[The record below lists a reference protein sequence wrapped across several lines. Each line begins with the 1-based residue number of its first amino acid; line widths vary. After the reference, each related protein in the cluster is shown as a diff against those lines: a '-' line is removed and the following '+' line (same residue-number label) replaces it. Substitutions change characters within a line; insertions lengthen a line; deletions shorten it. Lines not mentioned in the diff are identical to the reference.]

1 MYQYSDQDQQLLLER
16 VAQFRGQVAR
26 RLKGEL
32 SEEEFKHQRLRNG
45 LYLQLHAYMLR
56 VAIPYGLLS
65 SDQMRTLAHIARKYD
80 KGYGHFSTRQNIQY
94 NWPKLEDVP
103 DILDDLAKVE
113 MHAIQTSGN
122 CIRNTTSD
130 PLASVARDELEDPRP
145 YCELIRQWSTFHPE
159 FNFLPRKFKI
169 AVSGAT
175 QDRAAVAVHDIGL
188 RLIKNE
194 TSGENGFEVYVGGGL
209 GRTPMIGKVIR
220 SFLPKEDMLTYLEA
234 ILRVYNTLGRRDNIY
249 KARIKILVHE
259 TGEDKFRELVEAEWE
274 KIKAGGLYLKDEDF
288 AWVKGFFKDPDYE
301 LLPDNDTEFENL
313 LLSNTDF
320 ARWVDKNIELHKQSG
335 YRIVYLSLKTAHQP
349 PGDVTADQMDAIAD
363 LADKY
368 SLSQIRTTH
377 RQNLVLS
384 DVKLQ
389 DLPALWEELKALDLA
404 TPNYNHVTDIISCP
418 GLDYCALATARSIPI
433 SQAITERFD
442 NYDFINDLGDVS
454 INISGCINACGHH
467 HVANIGILGVNKKGT
482 EVYQLTLGG
491 SAREDAAIGKIIGP
505 AFEADEIV
513 DAVEKVLSVYLEN
526 REDPEETFLMTYR
539 RLGQAFFKERLYG

>member
-1 MYQYSDQDQQLLLER
+1 MYQYSEQDHQLLLER
-16 VAQFRGQVAR
+16 VEQFRGQVQR
-26 RLKGEL
+26 RLKGQL
-32 SEEEFKHQRLRNG
+32 SEDEFKQQRLRNG

-65 SDQMRTLAHIARKYD
+65 AEQMRTLAHIARKYD

-94 NWPKLEDVP
+94 NWPQLEDVP
-103 DILDDLAKVE
+103 DILDDLAAVE

-130 PLASVARDELEDPRP
+130 PLAGVARDEIEDPRP

-169 AVSGAT
+169 AVSGAIH
-175 QDRAAVAVHDIGL
+175 DRAAVAVHDIGL
-188 RLIKNE
+188 RLVSN
-194 TSGENGFEVYVGGGL
+194 TDGEIGFEIYVGGGL
-209 GRTPMIGKVIR
+209 GRTPMIGKLIR
-220 SFLPKEDMLTYLEA
+220 DFLPKQDMLTYLEA
-234 ILRVYNTLGRRDNIY
+234 ILRVYNQLGRRDNLY

-259 TGEDKFRELVEAEWE
+259 TGEEKFRKLVEEEWQ
-274 KIKAGGLYLKDEDF
+274 KIKATGLYLRDQDIERI
-288 AWVKGFFKDPDYE
+288 KGFFNDPHYE
-301 LLPDNDTEFENL
+301 DLPDSDLEFENQL
-313 LLSNTDF
+313 LGNPDF
-320 ARWVDKNIELHKQSG
+320 ARWADKNIELHKQSG
-335 YRIVYLSLKTAHQP
+335 YRVVYLSLKSAHQP

-384 DVKLQ
+384 DVKVK
-389 DLPALWEELKALDLA
+389 DLYSLWLELKDLDLA
-404 TPNYNHVTDIISCP
+404 TPNYNHITDIISCP
-418 GLDYCALATARSIPI
+418 GLDYCALATARSIPV
-433 SQAITERFD
+433 SQEITDRFD
-442 NYDFINDLGDVS
+442 TYDFVNDLGDLS

-491 SAREDAAIGKIIGP
+491 SAREDASIGKIIGP
-505 AFEADEIV
+505 AFEADKIV
-513 DAVEKVLSVYLEN
+513 DAIDDVLAVYLEK
-526 REDPEETFLMTYR
+526 REDPEETFLTTYR
-539 RLGQAFFKERLYG
+539 RIGQAPFKEKLYG